1 MSLDRALE
9 TGVRSISSGS
19 SAITEGQ
26 GLESSSLSSMAL
38 RDYASAIGLGALK
51 FAQMLDNTVSEQG
64 GLSALKFPN
73 LGQKVELG
81 MELLKAYAKN
91 LVHQVETSDQEREKQ
106 EAEAKTKA
114 ADENRKKAEQ
124 ALEQHRFLHGSKVS
138 YS

>member
-26 GLESSSLSSMAL
+26 GQESSSLSSMAL